1 MSKRPGQSV
10 KLKLGFHRKML
21 QLCLEWVLVPSPNG
35 RPSSRKPVMSKTD
48 QGADVRKKT
57 AEQED
62 HFITLSA
69 LRNRRL
75 SSRNLQARFA
85 RRYDTWV
92 SDQTIRNRLHAANL
106 HARKAAR
113 KPAMTALQRRARF
126 RWCQQHVRW
135 NRIMWHSQW
144 CSATNLGSAYGR
156 LFLFLTERN
165 WYKMKCYARLFE
177 FMDDHLETQ

>member
-1 MSKRPGQSV
+1 MPRLSNVEKARAIGQIEAGVPQKDVAALFGVSPGTISKWKAKFQETGDVKDRPRS
-10 KLKLGFHRKML
+10 
-21 QLCLEWVLVPSPNG
+21 G
-35 RPSSRKPVMSKTD
+35 RP
-48 QGADVRKKT
+48 KKT
-57 AEQED
+57 TEQED

-106 HARKAAR
+106 HERKAVR

-135 NRIMWHSQW
+135 NRIMWQSVMFSDESRF
-144 CSATNLGSAYGR
+144 CLR
-156 LFLFLTERN
+156 KIVFVFDREELI
-165 WYKMKCYARLFE
+165 
-177 FMDDHLETQ
+177 